1 MILTNTHGDPQYL
14 NEAFIISVKAEQNK
28 LGTLYTVEMSNGHQF
43 TTDDERFAA
52 YLKP

>member
-1 MILTNTHGDPQYL
+1 MILTNNDGDPQYL
-14 NEAFIISVKAEQNK
+14 NEQQIVSVVAEQNK
-28 LGTLYTVEMSNGHQF
+28 LGTLYTVALSNGHQF